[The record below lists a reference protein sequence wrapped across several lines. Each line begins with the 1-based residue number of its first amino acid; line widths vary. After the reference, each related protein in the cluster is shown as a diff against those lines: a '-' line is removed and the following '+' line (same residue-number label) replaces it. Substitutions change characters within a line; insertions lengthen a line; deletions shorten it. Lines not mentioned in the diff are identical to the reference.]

1 MVVNVCV
8 WGRGG
13 RWKAGSRTRRERPKI
28 PEESLWRK
36 TRKQTYKN
44 SDVRRSSDT
53 QQVYANT
60 EQHHNQHMQY
70 APEINR
76 GQMGGQGHSGSDTI
90 GWKGSC
96 DAAKTR
102 GQRIRFAQRC
112 KMQIRTKKICV
123 QNFSTFLSKKFDENL
138 TV

>member
-1 MVVNVCV
+1 MC
-8 WGRGG
+8 GGGGG

-44 SDVRRSSDT
+44 NDVRRSTDT

-76 GQMGGQGHSGSDTI
+76 GQMGGGGRGTPGVIPLAGKGHVMQQRLVGRELDLH
-90 GWKGSC
+90 K
-96 DAAKTR
+96 DA
-102 GQRIRFAQRC
+102 RC
-112 KMQIRTKKICV
+112 KLGQKHLCPKFFRLFV
-123 QNFSTFLSKKFDENL
+123 QKL
-138 TV
+138 